1 MIVPTS
7 FQTAISVRRA
17 TLDAFDDAKRLLIE
31 YFDVIGILLCDDDIA
46 MRSLISDS
54 DSGFWIAYVGSVA
67 AGCVALRP
75 LSAMPGA
82 AECKRLYVR
91 QQFRRRGVAEAL
103 ISSMERDAAALGYAA
118 IYLDSKDDLRAAIA
132 LYESAGYVSCMRY
145 NDNPQ
150 ATVFMSKNL
159 G

>member
-1 MIVPTS
+1 
-7 FQTAISVRRA
+7 
-17 TLDAFDDAKRLLIE
+17 
-31 YFDVIGILLCDDDIA
+31 
-46 MRSLISDS
+46 
-54 DSGFWIAYVGSVA
+54 
-67 AGCVALRP
+67 
-75 LSAMPGA
+75 
-82 AECKRLYVR
+82 
-91 QQFRRRGVAEAL
+91 
-103 ISSMERDAAALGYAA
+103 MERDAAALGYAA